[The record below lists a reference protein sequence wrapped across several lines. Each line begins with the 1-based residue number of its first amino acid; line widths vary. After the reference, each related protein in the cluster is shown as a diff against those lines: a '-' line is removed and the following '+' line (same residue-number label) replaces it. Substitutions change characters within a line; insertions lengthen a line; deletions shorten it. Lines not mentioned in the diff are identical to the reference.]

1 MLKTK
6 AVRGNSAAGSSD
18 AQILLRCARA
28 KELEEIGNYEA
39 AARVLGE
46 IWPGFDEDLALD
58 GLNQIT
64 IGEVLLRVG
73 SLTGWLG
80 SARRIKG
87 AQERAKDLITRGLL
101 CFDCLG
107 DAEKIFEAQLELA
120 WCYWRE
126 GSFNEARTILQ
137 AALSSIESVGNH
149 ELKAVAL
156 IRSAEVERS
165 AGSYLAALE
174 FLNRAKHLVDCC
186 SDLVKGRFHNTFAI
200 VLRNLGDLERRSDY
214 VDRALIEYAAA
225 SYYFERAGHLRY
237 CARVENNIGFLLFKL
252 KRFEESSLHLERAR
266 RLFKSLRDIGSLAQV
281 DETRAR
287 ALLAQGRNSAAERTI
302 RRAVNALA
310 RGDERSLLSEALV
323 THGSALARLGQ
334 FDQAKMAFERALKV
348 AEEVGHVEQAVN
360 ASLALCEELG
370 ERLAFEELREAY
382 ERADDLL
389 GAGSSE
395 LHERLRRCARR
406 IISGQKRP
414 SHQTVFVH
422 ASPQT
427 AALLDYARRVA
438 SSDASVLILGE
449 TGTGKEVLARLMH
462 EWSGR
467 PGRFVAINCAALNE
481 TLFES
486 QIFGHRKGSFTD
498 AVSDY
503 AGAARE
509 AAGGTLFLDEIGEL
523 SAAVQAKLLRLI
535 ELGEVSAV
543 GGGKPDRIDVRIVA
557 ATNCDLGRL
566 VEEGRFRPD
575 LYYRFA
581 FQITIPPLRERSED
595 IRALALHFIADARRR
610 YRKRIEF
617 SDECLAAI
625 QKLPLRGNVR
635 ELRTLIERTFIMAED
650 GVTIGPESIEIVGLR
665 MAQQIGFVDV
675 WAGCS
680 LEREVHHYE
689 AELIRRA
696 LEQSGWRVTRAARL
710 LGITHQRLSFIL
722 HTRHKDLVAKGSAS
736 CRKSMNGGAARESGG
751 VSAAPEKVK
760 RARAESG
767 RILATGK
774 VGSG

>member
-1 MLKTK
+1 MIGL
-6 AVRGNSAAGSSD
+6 SGSFKVVDEELCQQAKS
-18 AQILLRCARA
+18 RCEQARR
-28 KELEEIGNYEA
+28 LEDVGNYEA
-39 AARVLGE
+39 AARMLNDFWEGVGKY
-46 IWPGFDEDLALD
+46 PTLD
-58 GLNQIT
+58 GLDKT
-64 IGEVLLRVG
+64 TAAETLLRVG

-80 SARRIKG
+80 SAQRIAG
-87 AQERAKDLITRGLL
+87 AQELAKDLI
-101 CFDCLG
+101 
-107 DAEKIFEAQLELA
+107 ASAQLLFAELGERRKTSEAKIELA

-126 GSFNEARTILQ
+126 GALNEARIVLRE
-137 AALSSIESVGNH
+137 ALEDLG
-149 ELKAVAL
+149 EEDADLKCLAL
-156 IRSAEVERS
+156 LRIAIVERN
-165 AGSYLAALE
+165 AGQLVEALRVLE
-174 FLNRAKHLVDCC
+174 EAPDLVDRSG
-186 SDLVKGRFHNTFAI
+186 SDVLKGSFHNT
-200 VLRNLGDLERRSDY
+200 LGNLLENLSSTNKEL
-214 VDRALIEYAAA
+214 VDRALIEYTAA

-252 KRFEESSLHLERAR
+252 GRFDESRLHLERAR
-266 RLFKSLRDIGSLAQV
+266 RLFKNLRDIGSLAQV

-287 ALLAQGRNSAAERTI
+287 ALLAQGRNSAAERVV
-302 RRAVNALA
+302 RRAVKALA

-406 IISGQKRP
+406 IISAQKRP
-414 SHQTVFVH
+414 SPQTVFIH

-427 AALLDYARRVA
+427 TALLDYARRVA
-438 SSDASVLILGE
+438 SSDGSVLILGE

-462 EWSGR
+462 EWGGR
-467 PGRFVAINCAALNE
+467 LGRFVAINCSALNE

-523 SAAVQAKLLRLI
+523 SAAAQAKLLRLI
-535 ELGEVSAV
+535 ELGEIYAV
-543 GGGKPDRIDVRIVA
+543 GGGTPDRIDVRIVA
-557 ATNCDLGRL
+557 ATNCDLGGL

-595 IRALALHFIADARRR
+595 IRALALHFIADAQRR

-650 GVTIGPESIEIVGLR
+650 GATIGPESIEIVGLR
-665 MAQQIGFVDV
+665 MTQRIGLVDV

-722 HTRHKDLVAKGSAS
+722 HTRHKDLLAKGSAS
-736 CRKSMNGGAARESGG
+736 CRKSVNGGWSAREADG

-774 VGSG
+774 VGSS

>member
-1 MLKTK
+1 MLQIISLS
-6 AVRGNSAAGSSD
+6 RGSRVVDEEFSQQAKSKCE
-18 AQILLRCARA
+18 QAR
-28 KELEEIGNYEA
+28 KLEEVGNYEA
-39 AARVLGE
+39 AARMLGDF
-46 IWPGFDEDLALD
+46 WDGPGKLPVLD
-58 GLNQIT
+58 GLDRVAAAEI
-64 IGEVLLRVG
+64 LLRVG
-73 SLTGWLG
+73 VLTGWLG
-80 SARRIKG
+80 SAQRIAG
-87 AQERAKDLITRGLL
+87 TQELAKDLITGAQLL
-101 CFDCLG
+101 FVELG
-107 DAEKIFEAQLELA
+107 DRRKISEARIELA

-126 GSFNEARTILQ
+126 GALNEARIVLQ
-137 AALSSIESVGNH
+137 E
-149 ELKAVAL
+149 
-156 IRSAEVERS
+156 
-165 AGSYLAALE
+165 ALE
-174 FLNRAKHLVDCC
+174 GLRKEDADLRCLALLRIAIIERNAGHLVKALRVLEEAT
-186 SDLVKGRFHNTFAI
+186 DLVDGTGSDILKGSFHNT
-200 VLRNLGDLERRSDY
+200 LGNLLENLGSTNEGLA
-214 VDRALIEYAAA
+214 DRALIEYAAA

-414 SHQTVFVH
+414 SPQTVFVH

-438 SSDASVLILGE
+438 ASDASVLILGE